1 MPQTAAPAKTML
13 RVSDVMMRTGYSRT
27 TIWRK
32 VRDGSFPAPRSLGDN
47 AIGWTDDVIDDWV
60 ASRPQ
65 VPYAGQQGAGAD
77 QGEEVAP

>member
-1 MPQTAAPAKTML
+1 ML

-32 VRDGSFPAPRSLGDN
+32 VRDGSFPPPVSLGDN

-65 VPYAGQQGAGAD
+65 VHYAGQQEAVAS
-77 QGEEVAP
+77 QGEEAA